1 MTLLMELKER
11 EERGKAEGR
20 KEVRKEGRKEERK
33 ELVRTMRK
41 NGISPEQIVKLT
53 GISLEEIRSA
63 EIDDPDAF

>member
-11 EERGKAEGR
+11 EERGKAEG
-20 KEVRKEGRKEERK
+20 RKEGRKEERK

-41 NGISPEQIVKLT
+41 NGISPEQIAKLT
-53 GISLEEIRSA
+53 GISLEKIRLA